1 VLLKN
6 IILSGAASAVLL
18 GAAIAAM
25 TTSTPVEKQTC
36 HKPSAVAMS
45 DCCGG
50 GVGCGDCCTDG
61 KCGECCGDNCQ
72 NCCGDNCAGM
82 QEPMAQTAALN
93 HGASAEC
100 CTAGNCGECCGDNCQ
115 NCCGDSCGMTADEPV
130 VPAQETEKT
139 CCPGG

>member
-72 NCCGDNCAGM
+72 NCCGD
-82 QEPMAQTAALN
+82 
-93 HGASAEC
+93 
-100 CTAGNCGECCGDNCQ
+100 
-115 NCCGDSCGMTADEPV
+115 SCGMTADEPV